1 MEYCWM
7 LISRSLSPMLLLSVY
22 SFTISLL
29 KRSSALANNSSDKNF
44 YLTIEKESVAE
55 FKDRGSR
62 FLAHAFPISKTEDFK
77 KRLNQLKEE
86 HPKAAH
92 HCFAYRIGTDGN
104 NFRSSDDGEPSGS
117 AGRPILGQIDSKELV
132 NMTII
137 VVRYFGGTL
146 LGVPGL
152 INAYKTSA
160 VLALQA
166 NSIVKKP
173 VCENYRLQFDYTIL
187 NEVMRII
194 KKNDCLIL
202 KQELQLFCII
212 ETSIPRSQVE
222 LCILQLKALRSMEL
236 SSI

>member
-1 MEYCWM
+1 M
-7 LISRSLSPMLLLSVY
+7 LISRSLSLMLLLSAY

-29 KRSSALANNSSDKNF
+29 KRNRDLANNSSDKNF

-62 FLAHAFPISKTEDFK
+62 FLAYAFPISKSEDFK

-92 HCFAYRIGTDGN
+92 HCFAYRVGTDGN

-132 NMTII
+132 NMAII

-166 NSIVKKP
+166 NSIVKRP

-187 NEVMRII
+187 NDVMRII
-194 KKNDCLIL
+194 KKNDCVIL